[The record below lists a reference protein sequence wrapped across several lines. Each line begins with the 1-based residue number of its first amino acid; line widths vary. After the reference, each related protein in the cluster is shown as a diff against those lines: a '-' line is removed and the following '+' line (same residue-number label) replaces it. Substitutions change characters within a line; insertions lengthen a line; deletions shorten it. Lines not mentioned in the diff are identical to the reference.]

1 MTGFFSR
8 SANDTNAQGSFGDLS
23 SIFHVLNNP
32 GEVITEVTQ
41 FESNTNYVPV
51 PPNYYFCKK
60 CGKFFLADDSL
71 RIHMLTVKRHFSDA
85 QIVLKHFLVLL
96 SFHIM

>member
-1 MTGFFSR
+1 MYYSLFLNACITSLYTIINYRVFSR

-41 FESNTNYVPV
+41 FESDANRVPV
-51 PPNYYFCKK
+51 PT
-60 CGKFFLADDSL
+60 
-71 RIHMLTVKRHFSDA
+71 IT
-85 QIVLKHFLVLL
+85 LVRNVR
-96 SFHIM
+96 SCS